1 MIGLRIV
8 RNPLPYRKSKMVLSP
23 ALPKAYSPKLVEGKF
38 LELRLDGGLKKFS
51 LGTGN
56 VEA

>member
-23 ALPKAYSPKLVEGKF
+23 ALPKAYSPKLVEGEF
-38 LELRLDGGLKKFS
+38 CELRIALKFS
-51 LGTGN
+51 EGRIQD
-56 VEA
+56 AA